1 MFGKNYQLINVTE
14 THSDY
19 TDDDDDD
26 NETEIVEGN
35 FEKIISHVSLFRLR
49 YSLNTST
56 PEMRQLAIQWE
67 HQALRYLN
75 EEYHSELIDLF
86 PSISTVITE
95 TITKKAHDEGLYM
108 SLMILIFFVL
118 YYFVLTI
125 QGNSHT
131 SVGYLP
137 LCGILSIGLST
148 GATFGLLSLFQIQI
162 IEPMALLVFIM
173 ISKLINLNK
182 SFPIE

>member
-1 MFGKNYQLINVTE
+1 
-14 THSDY
+14 
-19 TDDDDDD
+19 
-26 NETEIVEGN
+26 
-35 FEKIISHVSLFRLR
+35 
-49 YSLNTST
+49 
-56 PEMRQLAIQWE
+56 
-67 HQALRYLN
+67 
-75 EEYHSELIDLF
+75 
-86 PSISTVITE
+86 
-95 TITKKAHDEGLYM
+95 M